1 MAALAAL
8 LATAWGR
15 TAALLWAAGVIAI
28 AGGAAWWASMS
39 WRRVTV
45 DAWFEPARAFIG
57 EPTFLAIRVE
67 NAKPRRLPIVRISVR
82 LPDGLDQV
90 PDPEPTTFHG
100 HRVRTQVAGGAETV
114 LRFPVHPQHRGE
126 FWLDRVDVEL
136 SDPFDL
142 APVRREIAVER
153 PLLVM
158 PSPRGG
164 VPLRMR
170 RWLPFGAPMPAA
182 RLFED
187 SEHFA
192 GVRDYEPGDPM
203 HHVHWR
209 LSAHA
214 GALQTKT
221 YEPTRSAEV
230 VFALDLSDGE
240 PFWERADASL
250 AEETIGMA
258 SYLARQAIHAGW
270 RAGLVANTHLRRGR
284 GPLRVTAAS
293 SAGPG
298 VRPVHGARAHAEPA
312 DGRPRA
318 HPPRGRE
325 TADAA
330 DHRGGA
336 LGEPRPGSD
345 PRDGAPA
352 PPRIRRHPRG
362 AGRPGRRVRRRPH
375 DAIDRDTGR

>member
-57 EPTFLAIRVE
+57 EPTFLVIRVE

-100 HRVRTQVAGGAETV
+100 HRVRTQVEGGAETV

-158 PSPRGG
+158 PESA
-164 VPLRMR
+164 R
-170 RWLPFGAPMPAA
+170 RRPAPDAPMAA
-182 RLFED
+182 
-187 SEHFA
+187 
-192 GVRDYEPGDPM
+192 VR
-203 HHVHWR
+203 
-209 LSAHA
+209 
-214 GALQTKT
+214 
-221 YEPTRSAEV
+221 
-230 VFALDLSDGE
+230 
-240 PFWERADASL
+240 RADARR
-250 AEETIGMA
+250 APVR
-258 SYLARQAIHAGW
+258 RQ
-270 RAGLVANTHLRRGR
+270 RALRGR
-284 GPLRVTAAS
+284 ARLR
-293 SAGPG
+293 
-298 VRPVHGARAHAEPA
+298 AR
-312 DGRPRA
+312 
-318 HPPRGRE
+318 
-325 TADAA
+325 
-330 DHRGGA
+330 
-336 LGEPRPGSD
+336 
-345 PRDGAPA
+345 
-352 PPRIRRHPRG
+352 
-362 AGRPGRRVRRRPH
+362 
-375 DAIDRDTGR
+375 